1 MVRTRNGKSLL
12 LFYLTFVSLPSAHI
26 SLFLPHLFFFSSLPL
41 FELSFSVTAIPHWS
55 YYIAHKPTPL
65 RLPCRR
71 PHASLSTTQCHPPP
85 MFSNIPHCWPPT
97 FESLNRP
104 LFIVVVMV
112 VFWLLPWI
120 FFFFF
125 GCVDVGWVSW
135 VVMGW
140 CWWVM
145 AVGVGWFWWFGWF
158 WILVM
163 VVGGS
168 GLVGWFWVLVM
179 VVGGGELW
187 WWWWCLIGSGGSGLC
202 SIYYCFL
209 KIFFKNVILM
219 CCIYNLIYEIEE

>member
-1 MVRTRNGKSLL
+1 MARIKMHIPKAQLP
-12 LFYLTFVSLPSAHI
+12 FYPPCEV
-26 SLFLPHLFFFSSLPL
+26 
-41 FELSFSVTAIPHWS
+41 
-55 YYIAHKPTPL
+55 KC
-65 RLPCRR
+65 RLQNWV
-71 PHASLSTTQCHPPP
+71 STTSHLRISQ
-85 MFSNIPHCWPPT
+85 STT
-97 FESLNRP
+97 FYCGSYGGFLIIA
-104 LFIVVVMV
+104 LD
-112 VFWLLPWI
+112 
-120 FFFFF
+120 FFFF

-187 WWWWCLIGSGGSGLC
+187 WWWWCLIGSGGGGLC

-209 KIFFKNVILM
+209 KFFLKKMLF
-219 CCIYNLIYEIEE
+219 